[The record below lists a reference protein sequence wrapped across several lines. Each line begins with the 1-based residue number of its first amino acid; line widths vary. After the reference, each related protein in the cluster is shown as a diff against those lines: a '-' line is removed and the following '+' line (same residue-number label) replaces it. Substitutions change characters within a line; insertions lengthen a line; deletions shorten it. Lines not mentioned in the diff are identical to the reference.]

1 MQWQYKDNSEDR
13 DKDKYKD
20 RDKDRDMLAM
30 QCTPVQASQALQ
42 AVQAVQPMLHGES
55 PPMMTPL
62 QQVKNTRNTFEIHN
76 KYTSDT
82 LEIKYIWNTTISMQ
96 DPTLLSSMD
105 PAQIAAAVQHCP
117 IPLDSAL
124 QVIVLIVLKKWFFF
138 LADFI

>member
-1 MQWQYKDNSEDR
+1 
-13 DKDKYKD
+13 
-20 RDKDRDMLAM
+20 MLAM

-62 QQVKNTRNTFEIHN
+62 QQVKNTRNTFEIHKKSIRN
-76 KYTSDT
+76 T
-82 LEIKYIWNTTISMQ
+82 LEIQLKYNPTNISMQ

-124 QVIVLIVLKKWFFF
+124 QVIVLIVLKK
-138 LADFI
+138 